1 MIDAGNLAPL
11 IDGVGALPQHDLHG
25 YIPLPE
31 ESHRLFGA
39 GFLFVGVLLLVE
51 TIAGRVWHRSR
62 LRTLI
67 WPTAVMTL
75 GAGMLVVT
83 ALEPNDR
90 PIHFTIGLIML
101 AAGVFETRYR
111 LGYIQ
116 RSTADMLVV
125 PALIAGGLEIG
136 VFHLHGSIDSQS
148 AVAHMILGLTVGAMA
163 LLRVYQARQPM
174 SVPRAAYLNLAVML
188 LGIELLS
195 LSH

>member
-75 GAGMLVVT
+75 GAGMLVC
-83 ALEPNDR
+83 
-90 PIHFTIGLIML
+90 H
-101 AAGVFETRYR
+101 R
-111 LGYIQ
+111 LG
-116 RSTADMLVV
+116 A
-125 PALIAGGLEIG
+125 E
-136 VFHLHGSIDSQS
+136 
-148 AVAHMILGLTVGAMA
+148 
-163 LLRVYQARQPM
+163 
-174 SVPRAAYLNLAVML
+174 
-188 LGIELLS
+188 
-195 LSH
+195 